1 MDALWYFWTLKSV
14 CLRTWVHAVCPDV
27 KDHVKYPVDRW
38 GSLHREAENLGGM
51 HRLWHGESGRSLDL
65 AATWN
70 RMTGLVLQEEQC
82 PIFSSPIPHV
92 RQNHLSLL

>member
-38 GSLHREAENLGGM
+38 GSLHREAENLGGK
-51 HRLWHGESGRSLDL
+51 HRLWAWGEWEL
-65 AATWN
+65 
-70 RMTGLVLQEEQC
+70 TGLG
-82 PIFSSPIPHV
+82 
-92 RQNHLSLL
+92 RHLD